1 MIKKTENCLY
11 CGEKMESIT
20 AKKRYCSSKCKVYD
34 YRERSCIVTETAQND
49 KKTQIE
55 GNLPILE
62 KECLKSP
69 QNEKLTP
76 SNLKGLDLL
85 IWKAE
90 NGK

>member
-1 MIKKTENCLY
+1 
-11 CGEKMESIT
+11 MESIT

-34 YRERSCIVTETAQND
+34 YRERSRIVTETTQND
-49 KKTQIE
+49 TKTEIA

-69 QNEKLTP
+69 KNEKLPP
-76 SNLKGLDLL
+76 SNLTGIDLT

>member
-1 MIKKTENCLY
+1 MIKKTENCIY

-34 YRERSCIVTETAQND
+34 YRERSRIVTETAKND
-49 KKTQIE
+49 KKTKIA

-69 QNEKLTP
+69 KIEKLPP

-85 IWKAE
+85 IWKEE
-90 NGK
+90 NK